1 MNKKVI
7 KKQLGMGIYSLQVA
21 LVLNDCTF
29 KSAPLDSPW
38 RTMSLYW
45 LEHRNYQK

>member
-7 KKQLGMGIYSLQVA
+7 EKQLDMGTYSLQVA

-29 KSAPLDSPW
+29 KSAPLDS
-38 RTMSLYW
+38 S
-45 LEHRNYQK
+45 